1 MKSKNIVRV
10 GMLNLIL
17 LMGSCQTPNM
27 SLKQSKKV
35 LPENFQKYSIADT
48 SNVAEINW
56 RTYFDDENLLR
67 LIDTALKNNQELNI
81 LKQEI
86 QISKNEIKERKGEYL
101 PSLNLGAASD
111 VEKVGEFTRNGAVE
125 NQLEVAPETEFPEPL
140 SNFRVGAVASWEVDI
155 WKKLRNRK
163 KAAIYNYL
171 GSQEARHFAVTH
183 LVAEIAESY
192 YEIMTLDNLLDIIK
206 QNTDLQSKALKKV
219 KLLKTNA
226 KATQLAVN
234 RFEAQLLNTQNLK
247 YAIEQKIVETENK
260 IHYLTGSY
268 PKTIDRN
275 SDVFMNIALDSV
287 KSGLPSQLLQNRPD
301 IKQAEYAIA
310 AANLNV
316 KAAKAEFYPSFSI
329 HAGIGYEAFN
339 SEYLFKPESLIYNLA
354 GDIVAP
360 LINRNAIKAR
370 YNTATAE
377 QVQSVLKYE
386 QTLISAYTDV
396 LNQMSML
403 DKYSQSFETKSKEVN
418 ILNQS
423 TRIANSLFNSAR
435 ADYVEVLL
443 TQEEALESK
452 MELVE
457 IKLKQIKS
465 KIQIYRAL
473 GGGWKS

>member
-1 MKSKNIVRV
+1 MKSNHIVYLGV
-10 GMLNLIL
+10 LSIIL
-17 LMGSCQTPNM
+17 LMSGCQTPKT
-27 SLKQSKKV
+27 SLRQANKT
-35 LPENFQKYSIADT
+35 LPEVFQNYSVEDTTTIAKT
-48 SNVAEINW
+48 NW
-56 RTYFDDENLLR
+56 RTFFDDENLIS

-86 QISKNEIKERKGEYL
+86 LISKNEVREKKGEYL
-101 PSLNLGAASD
+101 PFVNFGAATD
-111 VEKVGEFTRNGAVE
+111 VEKVGRFTRNGAVE
-125 NQLEVAPETEFPEPL
+125 NQLEVAPDREFPEPL
-140 SNFRVGAVASWEVDI
+140 SNFSLGAMASWEVDI

-163 KAAIYNYL
+163 KAAVFNYL
-171 GSQEARHFAVTH
+171 ESQEVRHLAVTN

-192 YEIMTLDNLLDIIK
+192 YELMTLDNLLKIIK
-206 QNTDLQSKALKKV
+206 QNADLQSNALKKV

-247 YAIEQKIVETENK
+247 YAIQQKIVEAENK
-260 IHYLTGSY
+260 IHFLTGSY
-268 PKTIDRN
+268 PETIQRN
-275 SDVFMNIALDSV
+275 SDVFMNIALDSI
-287 KSGLPSQLLQNRPD
+287 KSGVPSQLLQNRPD

-329 HAGIGYEAFN
+329 NAGIGYEAFDAK
-339 SEYLFKPESLIYNLA
+339 YLFKPESIIYNLA

-377 QVQSVLKYE
+377 QIQAVLSYE
-386 QTLISAYTDV
+386 QTLIKAYTDV
-396 LNQMSML
+396 LNQLSRL
-403 DKYSQSFETKSKEVN
+403 SKYSQSFDTKSKEVD
-418 ILNQS
+418 ILNSS

-457 IKLKQIKS
+457 IKLQQIKS
-465 KIQIYRAL
+465 KIQIYRSL
-473 GGGWKS
+473 GGGWQS